1 MNASRAHRFAY
12 SQAPS
17 SMKGLMSGL
26 LMITI
31 ALGNALLA
39 VLQLINANRAVM
51 DFAYAGGIAVV
62 FVLFL
67 LVARAYT
74 YTEENVVETQSSDSA
89 K

>member
-1 MNASRAHRFAY
+1 MHVYRFAY

-39 VLQLINANRAVM
+39 LLQLINADRAVM
-51 DFAYAGGIAVV
+51 DFSYAAAIAVV
-62 FVLFL
+62 FVVFL

-74 YTEENVVETQSSDSA
+74 YTEEAVVVAESSD

>member
-1 MNASRAHRFAY
+1 
-12 SQAPS
+12 
-17 SMKGLMSGL
+17 MSGL

-39 VLQLINANRAVM
+39 LLQLINADRAVM
-51 DFAYAGGIAVV
+51 DFSYAAAIAVV
-62 FVLFL
+62 FVVFL

-74 YTEENVVETQSSDSA
+74 YTEEAVVVAESSD